1 MKDLSIILVFFCF
14 ILAGYTFRPESIK
27 KDNTF
32 EVYTPKDII
41 FFNVKTGKVFSESG
55 NIDTVIN
62 NQNDLIEFIG
72 IVTANQSDI

>member
-14 ILAGYTFRPESIK
+14 ILAAYTFRPESVK

-41 FFNVKTGKVFSESG
+41 FFNVETGKVFSESG
-55 NIDTVIN
+55 NIDTVIT

-72 IVTANQSDI
+72 TVTANQSDI

>member
-1 MKDLSIILVFFCF
+1 MKDLSIVLIIFCLVLTGF
-14 ILAGYTFRPESIK
+14 IFRPESVK

-41 FFNVKTGKVFSESG
+41 FFNVETGKVFSESG
-55 NIDTVIN
+55 NIDTIIT

-72 IVTANQSDI
+72 ITTARHSDD